1 MRIENPCCKGIH
13 AKSTIMKS
21 TKDLLASVKS
31 SLDGLAFE
39 TPLVLLCSGGVDSM
53 TLAKALFEL
62 KVEHVLFHVNYGIR
76 GEDSVADA
84 MWLPHGLRKQ
94 GSPFTRC
101 RHPRISAKR
110 LSFNP
115 VLGPCDWMEPEHF
128 VNRSMA
134 AIWSQHITPMMQL
147 RLFCFMRQ
155 EAVASKDWFPCSPFE
170 VM

>member
-84 MWLPHGLRKQ
+84 DVVATWAAQTGI
-94 GSPFTRC
+94 PF
-101 RHPRISAKR
+101 HQ
-110 LSFNP
+110 
-115 VLGPCDWMEPEHF
+115 M
-128 VNRSMA
+128 
-134 AIWSQHITPMMQL
+134 
-147 RLFCFMRQ
+147 
-155 EAVASKDWFPCSPFE
+155 
-170 VM
+170 